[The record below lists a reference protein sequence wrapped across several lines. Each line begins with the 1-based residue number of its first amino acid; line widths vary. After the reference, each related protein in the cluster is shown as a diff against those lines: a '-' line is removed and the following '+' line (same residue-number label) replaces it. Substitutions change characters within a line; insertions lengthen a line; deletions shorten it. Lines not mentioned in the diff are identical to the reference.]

1 MTNHVHQLVTP
12 KQAESIPRLSIALG
26 RRYMQYISTTYCGV
40 VMLNAENNVSLAP
53 LILERLGR
61 YGASLV
67 FLRKRCMAI
76 IFAARFH

>member
-12 KQAESIPRLSIALG
+12 KWAESIPRLSIAFG

-53 LILERLGR
+53 LIRD
-61 YGASLV
+61 
-67 FLRKRCMAI
+67 
-76 IFAARFH
+76 RFSA